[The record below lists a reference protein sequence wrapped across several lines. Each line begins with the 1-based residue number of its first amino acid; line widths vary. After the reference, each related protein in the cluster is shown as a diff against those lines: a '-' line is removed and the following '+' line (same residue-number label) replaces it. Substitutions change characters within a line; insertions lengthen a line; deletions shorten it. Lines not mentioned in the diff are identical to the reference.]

1 MKELIESIEEYV
13 RKPYT
18 DYAVMIN
25 GEWGSGKTHFW
36 NNKLRKRLEVIKNK
50 NGKTYKTIYIS
61 LYGINSIEEISK
73 KIFLETNPVITKTLR
88 KFAEHTDGNVIP
100 EYVKTGVDIANL
112 YGTMQVDGGRIDFAK
127 MFTTDDK
134 ILCFDDLE
142 RANIDII
149 DILGYINNFVEH
161 DGIKTILICN
171 EKELAIKFKNNNI
184 EMKTLIATLM
194 LEKEVNGKKTELVD
208 TLDEPVANKLEEKVE
223 SIFDRANAYERIK
236 EKLVG
241 ECFEYVPEYSYILS
255 GMIMRYDYNKPFEK
269 FLKMEIATIINTFNK
284 TNTRNLRVLKHALND
299 FERIYDN
306 VMREYPA
313 VSNELLRTILVF
325 TIAISFE
332 IKVGN
337 VVKAKFSS
345 VKSNEEYK
353 SIIFTSNILNGS
365 SQYYLREFDTRYF
378 LNSKEE
384 YRFFK
389 FVEVYVRTRM
399 FDEKQFKEDMK
410 KALNKKERKND
421 PLYLK
426 IIDGSYWKMS
436 DIDFEITA
444 TKVLDTVKSGDI
456 PSFEYTKLF
465 AVYKQ
470 LHDLKLIDAISTGE
484 LVNMFLLGFKIA
496 LTKQTEV
503 VGIDDYDG
511 LDSSDDVIRGFAEQ
525 CRDAKLQYSEN
536 LEKNKVAELFKKLVD
551 DVDSFYREIVSD
563 FGNVAVFEKYDMELL
578 YDKLTQ
584 ISNYD
589 MYNFISIINSRYED
603 NKGLLKYDKKNLKRL
618 SSIITDNNNEGQ
630 VTIKTALLNKLKD
643 TIDSLTTPT
652 RRAGA
657 R

>member
-1 MKELIESIEEYV
+1 MKELIASIEDYIK
-13 RKPYT
+13 RPYT

-36 NNKLRKRLEVIKNK
+36 NNKLRPRIEIIKNK
-50 NGKTYKTIYIS
+50 SGKSYKTIYIS

-73 KIFLETNPVITKTLR
+73 KIFLETNPVISKTLR
-88 KFAEHTDGNVIP
+88 KFAENTDGNVIP

-112 YGTMQVDGGRIDFAK
+112 YGTMQVDGGKVDFAK

-134 ILCFDDLE
+134 VLCFDDLE

-171 EKELAIKFKNNNI
+171 EKELATKFKNNNI

-194 LEKEVNGKKTELVD
+194 LENEKKSKKETLVD
-208 TLDEPVANKLEEKVE
+208 TFDEPVANKIEERVE

-241 ECFEYVPEYSYILS
+241 ECFEYIPEYSYILS
-255 GMIMRYDYNKPFEK
+255 GMIMRYDYNKEFEK
-269 FLKMEIATIINTFNK
+269 FLKKEIGTIINIFNK

-306 VMREYPA
+306 IYKEYPD
-313 VSNELLRTILVF
+313 VSYDLLKTILMF

-337 VVKAKFSS
+337 VVKAKFSA
-345 VKSNEEYK
+345 VNSNEEYK

-378 LNSKEE
+378 LNCKEE

-399 FDEKQFKEDMK
+399 FDDKLFKEDMK
-410 KALNKKERKND
+410 KAMRKVEKKEEPEYVK
-421 PLYLK
+421 L
-426 IIDGSYWKMS
+426 IDGSYWKLS
-436 DIDFEITA
+436 DIDFEILSS
-444 TKVLDTVKSGDI
+444 KVIDAAKQGNI
-456 PSFEYTKLF
+456 PSKEYTKLF

-470 LHDLKLIDAISTGE
+470 IFDLGLIKGLTIDEMSE
-484 LVNMFLLGFKIA
+484 KFLLGFKIA
-496 LTKQTEV
+496 LTSEV
-503 VGIDDYDG
+503 GKFNGLEYEG
-511 LDSSDDVIRGFAEQ
+511 LDSPDEAIREFNEQ
-525 CRDAKLQYSEN
+525 CRNIIVQVCED
-536 LEKNKVAELFKKLVD
+536 LEKEKVNDLFKKLVED
-551 DVDSFYREIVSD
+551 IDSFYKEVISE
-563 FGNVAVFEKYDMELL
+563 FSNIAIFEKYDMDVL
-578 YDKLTQ
+578 YDKLSK

-589 MYNFISIINSRYED
+589 LYNFISILNSRYEE
-603 NKGLLKYDKKNLKRL
+603 NKQLLKYDKKNLKRL
-618 SSIITDNNNEGQ
+618 
-630 VTIKTALLNKLKD
+630 VTVINDKCKEAVPSIKTALLGRLAE
-643 TIDSLTTPT
+643 TIQSLTAT
-652 RRAGA
+652 A
-657 R
+657 RQKKS

>member
-1 MKELIESIEEYV
+1 MKELIESIEEYI

-36 NNKLRKRLEVIKNK
+36 NNKLRKRIEVIKNK
-50 NGKTYKTIYIS
+50 AGKPYKTIYIS

-73 KIFLETNPVITKTLR
+73 KIFLETNPVITKTLK

-134 ILCFDDLE
+134 VLCFDDLE

-194 LEKEVNGKKTELVD
+194 LEKETKGKKTELVD
-208 TLDEPVANKLEEKVE
+208 TIEEPVANKLEEKVE

-241 ECFEYVPEYSYILS
+241 ECFEYIPEYSYILS

-269 FLKMEIATIINTFNK
+269 FLKMEIGTIINTFNK

-299 FERIYDN
+299 FERVYDN
-306 VMREYPA
+306 VTKEYPT
-313 VSNELLRTILVF
+313 VSNDMLRTLLIF

-345 VKSNEEYK
+345 VKSNEEYR

-365 SQYYLREFDTRYF
+365 SQYYLREFDNRYF
-378 LNSKEE
+378 LNSKED

-389 FVEVYVRTRM
+389 FVEMYVRTRM

-421 PLYLK
+421 PMYLK

-444 TKVLDTVKSGDI
+444 TKVLDSVKDGNV
-456 PSFEYTKLF
+456 PSMEYTKLF

-470 LHDLKLIDAISTGE
+470 LHDLKLIDTMSVEE
-484 LVNMFLLGFKIA
+484 LSNRFLLGFKIA
-496 LTKQTEV
+496 LTKQTEL
-503 VGIDDYDG
+503 GIEEDYEG
-511 LDSSDDVIRGFAEQ
+511 LDSTDDAIRNFAEQ
-525 CRDAKLQYSEN
+525 CRDAKLQYSEDI
-536 LEKNKVAELFKKLVD
+536 EKNKVAELFRKLID
-551 DVDSFYREIVSD
+551 DVDCFYKEVVSD
-563 FGNVAVFEKYDMELL
+563 FKNVAIFEKYDMDLL
-578 YDKLTQ
+578 YSKLIQ

-589 MYNFISIINSRYED
+589 MYNFISIVNSRYSE
-603 NKGLLKYDKKNLKRL
+603 NKKLLKFDKKNLKKL
-618 SSIITDNNNEGQ
+618 AKVIEEKNADAQ

-643 TIDSLTTPT
+643 TINVLCAPV
-652 RRAGA
+652 RKVAA
-657 R
+657 K

>member
-1 MKELIESIEEYV
+1 MKELIESIEEYI

-36 NNKLRKRLEVIKNK
+36 NNKLRKRIEVIKNK
-50 NGKTYKTIYIS
+50 AGKPYKTIYIS

-73 KIFLETNPVITKTLR
+73 KIFLETNPVITKTLK

-134 ILCFDDLE
+134 VLCFDDLE

-194 LEKEVNGKKTELVD
+194 LEKETKGKKTELVD
-208 TLDEPVANKLEEKVE
+208 TIEEPVANKLEEKVE

-241 ECFEYVPEYSYILS
+241 ECFEYIPEYSYILS

-269 FLKMEIATIINTFNK
+269 FLKMEIGTIINTFNK

-299 FERIYDN
+299 FERVYDN
-306 VMREYPA
+306 VTKEYPT
-313 VSNELLRTILVF
+313 VSNDMLRTLLIF

-345 VKSNEEYK
+345 VKSNEEYR

-365 SQYYLREFDTRYF
+365 SQYYLREFDNRYF
-378 LNSKEE
+378 LNSKED

-389 FVEVYVRTRM
+389 FVEMYVRTRM

-421 PLYLK
+421 PMYLK

-444 TKVLDTVKSGDI
+444 TKVLDSVKDGNV
-456 PSFEYTKLF
+456 PSMEYTKLF

-470 LHDLKLIDAISTGE
+470 LHDLKLIDTISIEE
-484 LVNMFLLGFKIA
+484 LSNRFLLGFKIA
-496 LTKQTEV
+496 LTKQTEL
-503 VGIDDYDG
+503 GIEEDYEG
-511 LDSSDDVIRGFAEQ
+511 LDSTDDAIRNFAEQ
-525 CRDAKLQYSEN
+525 CRDAKLQYSEDI
-536 LEKNKVAELFKKLVD
+536 EKNKVAELFRKLID
-551 DVDSFYREIVSD
+551 DVDCFYKEVVSD
-563 FGNVAVFEKYDMELL
+563 FKNVAIFEKYDMDLL
-578 YDKLTQ
+578 YSKLIQ

-589 MYNFISIINSRYED
+589 MYNFISIVNSRYSE
-603 NKGLLKYDKKNLKRL
+603 NKKLLKFDKKNLKKL
-618 SSIITDNNNEGQ
+618 AKVIEEKNADAQ

-643 TIDSLTTPT
+643 TINVLCAPV
-652 RRAGA
+652 RKVAA
-657 R
+657 K

>member
-1 MKELIESIEEYV
+1 MKELIESIEEYI

-36 NNKLRKRLEVIKNK
+36 NNKLRKRIEVIKNK
-50 NGKTYKTIYIS
+50 AGKPYKTIYIS

-73 KIFLETNPVITKTLR
+73 KIFLETNPVITKTLK

-134 ILCFDDLE
+134 VLCFDDLE

-194 LEKEVNGKKTELVD
+194 LEKETKGKKTELVD
-208 TLDEPVANKLEEKVE
+208 TIEEPVANKLEEKVE

-241 ECFEYVPEYSYILS
+241 ECFEYIPEYSYILS

-269 FLKMEIATIINTFNK
+269 FLKMEIGTIINTFNK

-299 FERIYDN
+299 FERVYDN
-306 VMREYPA
+306 VTKEYPT
-313 VSNELLRTILVF
+313 VSNDMLRTLLIF

-345 VKSNEEYK
+345 VKSNEEYR

-365 SQYYLREFDTRYF
+365 SQYYLREFDNRYF
-378 LNSKEE
+378 LNSKED

-389 FVEVYVRTRM
+389 FVEMYVRTRM

-421 PLYLK
+421 PMYLK

-444 TKVLDTVKSGDI
+444 TKVLDSVKDGNV
-456 PSFEYTKLF
+456 PSMEYTKLF

-470 LHDLKLIDAISTGE
+470 LHDLKLIDTMSVEE
-484 LVNMFLLGFKIA
+484 LSNRFLLGFKIA
-496 LTKQTEV
+496 LTKQTEL
-503 VGIDDYDG
+503 GIEEDYEG
-511 LDSSDDVIRGFAEQ
+511 LDSTDDAIRNFAEQ
-525 CRDAKLQYSEN
+525 CRDAKLQYSEDI
-536 LEKNKVAELFKKLVD
+536 EKNKVAELFRKLID
-551 DVDSFYREIVSD
+551 DVDCFYKEVVSD
-563 FGNVAVFEKYDMELL
+563 FKNVAIFEKYDMDLL
-578 YDKLTQ
+578 YSKLIQ

-589 MYNFISIINSRYED
+589 MYNFISIVNSRYSE
-603 NKGLLKYDKKNLKRL
+603 NKKLLKFDKKNLKKL
-618 SSIITDNNNEGQ
+618 AKVIEEKNSDAQ

-643 TIDSLTTPT
+643 TINVLCAPV
-652 RRAGA
+652 RKVAA
-657 R
+657 K